1 LPRIRFGISRVRR
14 GWEPWECEAE
24 KGNLMVRS
32 PHGSIVAK
40 GEVIHK
46 KKGGAIV
53 DPAFDAW

>member
-1 LPRIRFGISRVRR
+1 MLRR
-14 GWEPWECEAE
+14 GREPWECEAE

-46 KKGGAIV
+46 KKGGATV
-53 DPAFDAW
+53 APAFDAW